1 MRHNFPL
8 LLYQRKDMSK
18 EELTKMFYSMRK
30 SNKSNKSGNITQ
42 EELSDCFEKY
52 SITLPEEDIN
62 ECLSKYGLTE
72 PGKMTLQEFLLC
84 CGSITEST
92 LIQYIEA
99 FNLFDRDNDGYIS
112 KSDLKI
118 YLTSLG
124 ENVNDQDI
132 DNIFK
137 EVNPEEDG
145 LINFEEFCKMLE

>member
-1 MRHNFPL
+1 
-8 LLYQRKDMSK
+8 MSK
-18 EELTKMFYSMRK
+18 EELTNMFNTMCDSDESDY
-30 SNKSNKSGNITQ
+30 ITP
-42 EELSDCFEKY
+42 EKLY
-52 SITLPEEDIN
+52 GYLNRFLIPFSKEDIN
-62 ECLSKYGLTE
+62 ECVSKYGLTE

-99 FNLFDRDNDGYIS
+99 FNLFDRDNDGSIS

-124 ENVNDQDI
+124 EDVNDQDI

-137 EVNPEEDG
+137 KVNPEKEG
-145 LINFEEFCKMLE
+145 LINFDEFCKMLI

>member
-1 MRHNFPL
+1 
-8 LLYQRKDMSK
+8 MSK

-30 SNKSNKSGNITQ
+30 SNKSGNITP
-42 EELSDCFEKY
+42 EELSGKITPKNLSEFIEEY
-52 SITLPEEDIN
+52 SMTLSIEDIN
-62 ECLSKYGLTE
+62 ECFSKYGLTE

-99 FNLFDRDNDGYIS
+99 FNLFDRDNDGSIS

-124 ENVNDQDI
+124 EDVNDQDI

-137 EVNPEEDG
+137 KVNPEKEG
-145 LINFEEFCKMLE
+145 LINFDEFCKMLE

>member
-18 EELTKMFYSMRK
+18 GELTKIFKSMCK
-30 SNKSNKSGNITQ
+30 SDESGNITP
-42 EELSDCFEKY
+42 EELSSYFDKY

-62 ECLSKYGLTE
+62 ECFSKYGLTE

-124 ENVNDQDI
+124 EDVIDQDI

-145 LINFEEFCKMLE
+145 LINFDEFCKMLE

>member
-18 EELTKMFYSMRK
+18 GELTKIFKSMCK
-30 SNKSNKSGNITQ
+30 SDESGNITP
-42 EELSDCFEKY
+42 EELSGYFDKY

-62 ECLSKYGLTE
+62 ECFSKYGLTE

-124 ENVNDQDI
+124 EDVIDQDI

-145 LINFEEFCKMLE
+145 LINFDEFCKMLE